1 MSGWRPI
8 YVEPHVAPVVR
19 SPAVNRHPLKRID
32 PEVLAARSERAQI
45 VLELVRANP
54 KRQVAFIARH
64 LGWTRHHVDTAL
76 GELMERQLLVECRE
90 VSPTG
95 SLRQPYYIAL

>member
-19 SPAVNRHPLKRID
+19 SPAVNKHPLKRID
-32 PEVLAARSERAQI
+32 PEVLAARRERTQI

-64 LGWTRHHVDTAL
+64 LGWTRRHVYAAL
-76 GELMERQLLVECRE
+76 GELVARELVAECRE
-90 VSPTG
+90 ISPTG
-95 SLRQPYYIAL
+95 SLRQPYYVAL